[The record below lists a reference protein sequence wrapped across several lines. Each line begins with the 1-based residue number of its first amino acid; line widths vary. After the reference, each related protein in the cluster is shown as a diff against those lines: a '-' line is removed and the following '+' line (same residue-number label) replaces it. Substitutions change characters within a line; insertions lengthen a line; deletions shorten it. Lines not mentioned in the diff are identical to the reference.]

1 MEDFNRWKHFYL
13 LQKQN
18 KQINQKVCLAVV
30 FLKQYLT
37 LHQKEKYYFTD
48 IILCRYN
55 VLAKT
60 KHLVALFQ
68 ILYSRN

>member
-1 MEDFNRWKHFYL
+1 METLLFIAKTKQTNQPKSVFGCGIPQTVFDFTSERKP
-13 LQKQN
+13 
-18 KQINQKVCLAVV
+18 
-30 FLKQYLT
+30 T
-37 LHQKEKYYFTD
+37 LHTD